1 MPEAFG
7 IKDIIDILLVAI
19 LMYQLYRLLSKSGTS
34 SAILKGIMAFVV
46 IWILVSYVFQMR
58 LLGTIIDKVADIG
71 LLVLVIIFQDEI
83 RRFLMS
89 VGSHSAFK
97 AIARFFTG
105 KRASE
110 LSDSVITPLVL
121 ACMNM
126 AKTYTGAL
134 IVIQQEILL
143 SSIEETGETI
153 DADVS
158 TRLIENIF
166 FKNSPLHDGAM
177 IIADGRIRAAGC
189 ILPVTK
195 KADIP
200 QYMGLRHRAAF
211 TVSQDTDAKVIV
223 VSEERG
229 KISFVSGGE
238 IEVNVTPER
247 LQTLLTT
254 SLTKSKK
261 KSKHRTTATRGE
273 KD

>member
-1 MPEAFG
+1 MFQNFG
-7 IKDIIDILLVAI
+7 IKDIIDIVLVAV
-19 LMYQLYRLLSKSGTS
+19 LMYQLYKLVNKSGTS

-89 VGSHSAFK
+89 VGSHSAIK
-97 AIARFFTG
+97 TIARFFTG
-105 KRASE
+105 KKGSE
-110 LSDSVITPLVL
+110 LSDSVITPIVL

-134 IVIQQEILL
+134 IVIEQEIKL
-143 SSIEETGETI
+143 SNIEETGEMI

-166 FKNSPLHDGAM
+166 FKNTPLHDGAM
-177 IIADGRIRAAGC
+177 IIADGRIKAAGC
-189 ILPVTK
+189 ILPVTQR
-195 KADIP
+195 ADIP

-211 TVSQDTDAKVIV
+211 AVSQETDAKVIV

-238 IEVNVTPER
+238 IEVNVSPER
-247 LQTLLTT
+247 LQALLTS
-254 SLTKSKK
+254 SLTKSKT
-261 KSKHRTTATRGE
+261 KSKHKE
-273 KD
+273 